1 MNSFLQLLAEDL
13 IRKYQYNLKDLTV
26 LFPNKRAGLFLAE
39 ALSKRISQPIWMPAI
54 LTLPEFIERQT
65 GLKTAD
71 NLPLIIKLYKAYTRY
86 PVLRRNSKISTSG
99 ETCF

>member
-39 ALSKRISQPIWMPAI
+39 ALSKRIGQPIWMPAI
-54 LTLPEFIERQT
+54 LT
-65 GLKTAD
+65 
-71 NLPLIIKLYKAYTRY
+71 Y
-86 PVLRRNSKISTSG
+86 PVLRRNLKISTSG